1 MSESGQM
8 VVADAGRGEIQKV
21 ETLPAQGAGAL
32 PPRKL
37 LRRLSGSLSDEQQ
50 RALGLV
56 TQGVSIREAGKQL
69 GMHRGTIYRW
79 LKTDPHFRAAYNA
92 WQLEQQESCRAA
104 LMKAA
109 EEAVTKVIEN
119 LRYDPR
125 LAWQVIKELGIVSRA
140 KPLAVDPTRVE
151 MEIALEDH
159 EEESVLL
166 RRIEKEVDKEP
177 DLMSPRGNLARLL
190 RLQHEAE
197 QEGIRRSRLPDAQEG
212 KTEAEPAEGVSRK

>member
-1 MSESGQM
+1 MSESGNAI
-8 VVADAGRGEIQKV
+8 VAEAGHGEVQKAEV
-21 ETLPAQGAGAL
+21 LPVQREGAMPG
-32 PPRKL
+32 RKL
-37 LRRLSGSLSDEQQ
+37 VRRLGGSLSEEQQ
-50 RALGLV
+50 QALGLV

-109 EEAVTKVIEN
+109 EDAVKRVIGAIHV
-119 LRYDPR
+119 DQK
-125 LAWQVIKELGIVSRA
+125 LAWQVIKELGILSRHR
-140 KPLAVDPTRVE
+140 PLTADPSRVE

-166 RRIEKEVDKEP
+166 RRIEKEVEKEP

-197 QEGIRRSRLPDAQEG
+197 DEGIRRSKLPDVQEG
-212 KTEAEPAEGVSRK
+212 KAAAVSAEELSRK

>member
-1 MSESGQM
+1 MSESGQEM
-8 VVADAGRGEIQKV
+8 VADAGLGEVQRAEV
-21 ETLPAQGAGAL
+21 LAVQREGAMPG
-32 PPRKL
+32 
-37 LRRLSGSLSDEQQ
+37 RRLVRRLGGSLSEEQQ

-56 TQGVSIREAGKQL
+56 TQGVSIREVGKQL

-109 EEAVTKVIEN
+109 EDAVKRVIGAIHV
-119 LRYDPR
+119 DHK
-125 LAWQVIKELGIVSRA
+125 LAWQVIKELGILSRHR
-140 KPLAVDPTRVE
+140 PLTTDPSRVE

-177 DLMSPRGNLARLL
+177 DLLSPRGDLARLL

-197 QEGIRRSRLPDAQEG
+197 DEGIRRSRLPETPEA
-212 KTEAEPAEGVSRK
+212 KAEPVPAEALSRK

>member
-8 VVADAGRGEIQKV
+8 VVAEAGRGEMQRV
-21 ETLPAQGAGAL
+21 EAAPAQGAAAL
-32 PPRKL
+32 PQRKL

-56 TQGVSIREAGKQL
+56 TQGVSIREAGQQL

-109 EEAVTKVIEN
+109 EKAVARVIEA
-119 LRYDPR
+119 LSIDEK
-125 LAWQVIKELGIVSRA
+125 LAWQVIKELGILSKA
-140 KPLAVDPTRVE
+140 KPLTADPSRVE

-166 RRIEKEVDKEP
+166 RRIEKEVDKET

-197 QEGIRRSRLPDAQEG
+197 QEAIRRSRLPDIQEG